1 LYALLTF
8 FLNSE
13 TNHSIIAKQH
23 EQKAK
28 LWVFWVAVGN
38 STAEQNGRHSVN
50 MFLYRSPDMHAL
62 VTLFV
67 RYQFQFVGRYLSSPS
82 KLSRSVGDDESRTDS
97 SAAAA
102 VCPEGQWVT
111 SQMIFRCAGCLH
123 VDNHSFRTLAEW
135 PDNGI
140 TTDIT
145 LIYHTVDHWGVNAMY
160 RVVWTRSFCYSCLK
174 YCPIFKFFH
183 SDKFS
188 VRWY

>member
-1 LYALLTF
+1 MDVIPSICFCIAVLTCTHWSRYLCVINFNLLDVISPVRANYRGQ
-8 FLNSE
+8 LVMMKAEQIPQLQQLSV
-13 TNHSIIAKQH
+13 
-23 EQKAK
+23 QKASE
-28 LWVFWVAVGN
+28 WRHRWFSVA
-38 STAEQNGRHSVN
+38 
-50 MFLYRSPDMHAL
+50 PD
-62 VTLFV
+62 
-67 RYQFQFVGRYLSSPS
+67 
-82 KLSRSVGDDESRTDS
+82 
-97 SAAAA
+97 
-102 VCPEGQWVT
+102 VCIWMEN
-111 SQMIFRCAGCLH
+111 